1 MVGDNAVTRVKGSC
15 SVRGYWL
22 LAIQNFLVLPSE
34 NSLLR
39 GSFRI
44 ISHRTYYFPEI
55 DQ

>member
-1 MVGDNAVTRVKGSC
+1 MLGDNALTRVKGSC

-22 LAIQNFLVLPSE
+22 LTIRNFLTLPSE

-44 ISHRTYYFPEI
+44 ISHRNYYFPEV
-55 DQ
+55 DE